1 MAPDVVT
8 RLIRA
13 VEDRVS
19 RNEQR
24 LALGGS
30 IIGEKKMRVRLN
42 ESTEILGILRN
53 VVKAAGHSE

>member
-1 MAPDVVT
+1 MTSPDT
-8 RLIRA
+8 IERMIRA

-24 LALGGS
+24 LAEGGS
-30 IIGEKKMRVRLN
+30 NVGKIKKRIRLN

-53 VVKAAGHSE
+53 VAKAAGK